1 MNLLHS
7 IAVYKAIYPSL
18 GTLTDLVAAIDQVTT
33 HLHSLV
39 LNLIISSKLNYFN
52 SFELITMLTGF
63 KLLFAPP
70 ISKLLSLLPKLILAM
85 KKELENISLT
95 TNK

>member
-52 SFELITMLTGF
+52 SFELITMLLDSNCYLPPNF
-63 KLLFAPP
+63 KAFKFAA
-70 ISKLLSLLPKLILAM
+70 K
-85 KKELENISLT
+85 
-95 TNK
+95 TNTCNEKRT